1 MRILRASKRLTAAVV
16 LPLIAS
22 VVYAANVVPE
32 GKLLG
37 TKLLTPV
44 RSLILRLGPP
54 ELIGSAPCA
63 SDDIYG
69 ILKQVLEQQGV
80 GSTTGMG
87 TTGAAGAGMTM
98 PSLTGAGGMTMPGLS
113 PSMPTSPMSSPM
125 AAMGAGMLGTQ
136 VGPTASGTSS
146 TSTGQTHNMIEY
158 PQATYYANSDDI
170 IVRIASVKNTGKY
183 PAAKTLRGVKQG
195 DMFDKVIKVYGWPK
209 RFAAEGQYYLLDYPN
224 FGLRFGFKVNK
235 VIYIESVIL

>member
-1 MRILRASKRLTAAVV
+1 MRILSASKRLTAAVV

-32 GKLLG
+32 AKLLG
-37 TKLLTPV
+37 TKLMTPG

-54 ELIGSAPCA
+54 KVIDRAPCA

-80 GSTTGMG
+80 GSSTGMG

-98 PSLTGAGGMTMPGLS
+98 PTMPGAGGMSMPSLS
-113 PSMPTSPMSSPM
+113 PSTSPMSSPM
-125 AAMGAGMLGTQ
+125 AAMGAGMLGSQ
-136 VGPTASGTSS
+136 VGPTAGGAGS
-146 TSTGQTHNMIEY
+146 TSTGQVHNMIEY
-158 PQATYYANSDDI
+158 PQATFYSNDDDI
-170 IVRIASVKNTGKY
+170 VVRIASVKNTGKY
-183 PAAKTLRGVKQG
+183 PVAKTLRGVKQG

-224 FGLRFGFKVNK
+224 YGLRFGFKVNK

>member
-1 MRILRASKRLTAAVV
+1 MRILSASKRLSAAVV

-32 GKLLG
+32 AKLLA
-37 TKLLTPV
+37 TKLMTPV
-44 RSLILRLGPP
+44 RSVILRLGPP
-54 ELIGSAPCA
+54 ESIGKAPCA

-80 GSTTGMG
+80 GSTAGTG
-87 TTGAAGAGMTM
+87 TAGAGMTM
-98 PSLTGAGGMTMPGLS
+98 PGMPGAGGMSMPALS

-136 VGPTASGTSS
+136 VGPTAGGTSA
-146 TSTGQTHNMIEY
+146 TSSDDFDNIIEY
-158 PQATYYANSDDI
+158 PQATFYSNRDDI
-170 IVRIASVKNTGKY
+170 IVRIASVKNTGKH
-183 PAAKTLRGVKQG
+183 PVAKTLRGVKQG
-195 DMFDKVIKVYGWPK
+195 DMFDKVIKIYGWPK
-209 RFAAEGQYYLLDYPN
+209 RFAAEGQYYLLDYPD